1 MNSLT
6 KPVICT
12 IGHGSQ
18 PFSELEL
25 RLTKHHVQTIV
36 DVRSIPYSKHAPDF
50 RKKTLVGI
58 TAAAGI
64 GYRWLGD
71 RLGGRPDDPALI
83 STDGRPDYDKVAA
96 TTAFAAGLDEIEA
109 LTQTGQ
115 VAILCSELE
124 PEGCHRMTLL
134 SPALEARGYR
144 VVHILGDGSGR
155 AHQPG
160 LGI

>member
-1 MNSLT
+1 MNDLT
-6 KPVICT
+6 KPNICT

-18 PFSELEL
+18 PFSDLEL
-25 RLTKHHVQTIV
+25 RLAGHHVQTIV
-36 DVRSIPYSKHAPDF
+36 DVRSIPYSKFAPDF
-50 RKKTLVGI
+50 RKKTLI
-58 TAAAGI
+58 DFAAAAGI

-71 RLGGRPDDPALI
+71 RLGGRPDDPALL
-83 STDGRPDYDKVAA
+83 SADGRPDYLKVVA
-96 TTAFAAGLDEIEA
+96 TPAFAAGLDEIEA
-109 LTQTGQ
+109 LAHTGR

-144 VVHILGDGSGR
+144 IVHILGDGSGR

>member
-1 MNSLT
+1 MNDLE
-6 KPVICT
+6 KPNIYT

-18 PFSELEL
+18 PFSDLEL
-25 RLTKHHVQTIV
+25 RLTSHHVRTIV

-50 RKKTLVGI
+50 QKQALVGI
-58 TAAAGI
+58 AAAAGI

-71 RLGGRPDDPALI
+71 RLGGRPDDPALL
-83 STDGRPDYDKVAA
+83 SADGRPDADKIAA
-96 TTAFAAGLDEIEA
+96 TASFAAGLDEVGA

-115 VAILCSELE
+115 VAILCSELA
-124 PEGCHRMTLL
+124 PEGCHRMTMLA
-134 SPALEARGYR
+134 PALEARGYR
-144 VVHILGDGSGR
+144 VIHILGDGSGR